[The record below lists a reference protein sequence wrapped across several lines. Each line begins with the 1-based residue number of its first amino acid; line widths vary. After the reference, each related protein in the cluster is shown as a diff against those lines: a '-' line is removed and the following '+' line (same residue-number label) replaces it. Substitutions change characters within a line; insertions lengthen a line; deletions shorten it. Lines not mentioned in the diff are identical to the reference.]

1 MSAILQELYFNI
13 IVVAVAVCVIG
24 SIFALDRTYKKR
36 NKQKKFRY
44 DTVFVYNYRPT
55 EGGFIGTGNIDVQF
69 SNWPPSLADIREVE
83 NMINNK
89 NYGYDGVVMINIL
102 PVSKDK
108 EKA

>member
-1 MSAILQELYFNI
+1 MGAILQELYFNV

-44 DTVFVYNYRPT
+44 DAVFVYNYRPE
-55 EGGFIGTGNIDVQF
+55 EGNFIGTGNIDVQF
-69 SNWPPSLADIREVE
+69 TDWPPSLADIREVE
-83 NMINNK
+83 TTINDT
-89 NYGYDGVVMINIL
+89 YGYDGVVMINIL

-108 EKA
+108 EKT

>member
-1 MSAILQELYFNI
+1 MGAILQELYFNV

-44 DTVFVYNYRPT
+44 DVVFVYNYRPE
-55 EGGFIGTGNIDVQF
+55 EGNFIGTGNIDVQF
-69 SNWPPSLADIREVE
+69 TDWPPSLADIREVE
-83 NMINNK
+83 TKVNDT
-89 NYGYDGVVMINIL
+89 YGYDGVVMINIL

-108 EKA
+108 EKT

>member
-1 MSAILQELYFNI
+1 MGAILQELYFNV

-36 NKQKKFRY
+36 NKQKEFRY
-44 DTVFVYNYRPT
+44 DAVFVYNYRPE
-55 EGGFIGTGNIDVQF
+55 EGNFIGTGNIDVQF
-69 SNWPPSLADIREVE
+69 TDWPPSLADIREVE
-83 NMINNK
+83 TKINDT
-89 NYGYDGVVMINIL
+89 YGYDGVVMINIL